1 MKRVVFFSIVLV
13 FVGSGTGALAE
24 VGAGSR
30 YNPYNPYQYE
40 SGGGQST
47 EIKKVS
53 PYNPESLANP
63 NVTEPRRWY
72 DSPENFEKKYDQTVQ
87 EPKTL
92 TNPYR
97 DVKPYPS
104 EELTSPYEGGVI
116 PQRPEK
122 PTTTQQLTPPAV
134 KSGE

>member
-1 MKRVVFFSIVLV
+1 MKRMVVFSIVLLL
-13 FVGSGTGALAE
+13 VGKGSWALAE
-24 VGAGSR
+24 FDRGSR

-40 SGGGQST
+40 SGGGQNT
-47 EIKKVS
+47 ETKKGS
-53 PYNPESLANP
+53 PYNPDNLTNP

-72 DSPENFEKKYDQTVQ
+72 DNPENYREKFERTDK
-87 EPKTL
+87 EPKSL

-104 EELTSPYEGGVI
+104 EELTSPYEGVI

-122 PTTTQQLTPPAV
+122 PATTQQLTPPAI
-134 KSGE
+134 K